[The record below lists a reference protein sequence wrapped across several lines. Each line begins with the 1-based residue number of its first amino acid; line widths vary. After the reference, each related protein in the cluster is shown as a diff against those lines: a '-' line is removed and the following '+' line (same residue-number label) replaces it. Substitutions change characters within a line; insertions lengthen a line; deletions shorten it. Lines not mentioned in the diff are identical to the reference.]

1 MTKAAEMAKVSA
13 KGSFHIMWGL
23 VASTVI
29 SAVGTIYLANLLSSE
44 ELGLYALATA
54 APALIG
60 VFRDWGVS
68 AALIRY
74 TAQYNSENQFSRIRK
89 ILVSGLVF
97 EVTAGVILTAV
108 SFLFSSLFGDLYQI
122 AAITPLIQVVSF
134 TILINAFLTV
144 AQSAFTGFERMELNS
159 VTLILQSIVK
169 AFLTPGLVILGLGVF
184 GAVLGFTFAFLTAG
198 VTGTLLLWVL
208 YRRIPA
214 SISRPS
220 LPSSTS
226 PARKEND
233 FEIKVSSKM
242 LLKYGLPLSIAAI
255 ISTFQTQFYTIM
267 MGIYVTTSQVG
278 NYSLAMTFLVLISFF
293 STPITTMLFPAF
305 SKLDPQKDQEAL
317 KSVFQF
323 SVKYAALLVVPV
335 AAIVM
340 ALSGPAI
347 STLFGNKYTSAP
359 LFLALLALGH
369 AFTAF
374 GSLTAS
380 NLLNGQGKTGFNLKL
395 SILSAAIGFPLSVLL
410 TWQFG
415 VIGIIITILT
425 AGIPGL
431 VVSLHWIKKHYNLTI
446 DWASSAKILL
456 CSALAGVAAFAFQL
470 QLAFSSWM
478 SLLIGAAVF
487 CAVLL
492 PSILITQTINKS
504 DIENLRQM
512 TASIG
517 VMSRLLS
524 PVLSMAE
531 KFLSM
536 ISKSGGEKTSSL
548 PTDGVEP

>member
-1 MTKAAEMAKVSA
+1 
-13 KGSFHIMWGL
+13 
-23 VASTVI
+23 
-29 SAVGTIYLANLLSSE
+29 
-44 ELGLYALATA
+44 
-54 APALIG
+54 
-60 VFRDWGVS
+60 
-68 AALIRY
+68 
-74 TAQYNSENQFSRIRK
+74 
-89 ILVSGLVF
+89 
-97 EVTAGVILTAV
+97 
-108 SFLFSSLFGDLYQI
+108 
-122 AAITPLIQVVSF
+122 
-134 TILINAFLTV
+134 
-144 AQSAFTGFERMELNS
+144 
-159 VTLILQSIVK
+159 
-169 AFLTPGLVILGLGVF
+169 
-184 GAVLGFTFAFLTAG
+184 
-198 VTGTLLLWVL
+198 
-208 YRRIPA
+208 
-214 SISRPS
+214 
-220 LPSSTS
+220 
-226 PARKEND
+226 
-233 FEIKVSSKM
+233 M

-293 STPITTMLFPAF
+293 STPITTILFPAF

-323 SVKYAALLVVPV
+323 SVKYAALLVVPA

-340 ALSGPAI
+340 ALSEPAI

-425 AGIPGL
+425 AGIPSL
-431 VVSLHWIKKHYNLTI
+431 FVSLRWIKKHYNLTI

-456 CSALAGVAAFAFQL
+456 CSALAGVAAFVFRL

-478 SLLIGAAVF
+478 SLLIGAVVF

-524 PVLSMAE
+524 PVLNMAE